1 MTEVGFLLRGGS
13 SVPVIYGIH
22 GVMSIS
28 QRLKTW
34 AILSAGGRPR

>member
-1 MTEVGFLLRGGS
+1 MTEAGFLVRCAGS
-13 SVPVIYGIH
+13 APAAYGIH

-34 AILSAGGRPR
+34 AILSADGRPR